1 MGQASLNNNCLD
13 NQHLV
18 NSGLLWR
25 VQVDVD
31 IWLEV
36 FFDNVY

>member
-13 NQHLV
+13 NQHLF
-18 NSGLLWR
+18 NSKLLWR
-25 VQVDVD
+25 VHVDVD
-31 IWLEV
+31 IRLEV